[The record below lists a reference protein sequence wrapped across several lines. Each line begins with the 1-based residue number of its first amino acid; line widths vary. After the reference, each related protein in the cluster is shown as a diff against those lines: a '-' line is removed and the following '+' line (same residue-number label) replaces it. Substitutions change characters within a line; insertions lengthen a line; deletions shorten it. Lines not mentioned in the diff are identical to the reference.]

1 MPLWKSASPTSASS
15 LACLSA
21 WAITHTTPR
30 AMTIACHRY
39 HLHASAPIGARS
51 QSAVRRGAL
60 LRFKGTAGGF
70 GYADLHPWP
79 ELGDL
84 DLEAQLAA
92 LARGECTD
100 LSRASL
106 AFAALDGKARAEG
119 RSLWE
124 RVAVPPSHF
133 LVPGGAGGGAACVEG
148 ALAEGFTRFKV
159 KIGKDLNAESRVL
172 RDMAAILQRA
182 PPPNGT
188 PPLLRLDCNE
198 VLARADFAAC
208 LAALPF
214 VLPLIDFVEDP
225 FPFEALAWTET
236 SRRLGVSFAAD
247 RAVMNSAGFDGPQI
261 LKPARFGPQVP
272 AFFSAVRD
280 RRRRIVTSYLDHP
293 LGQLGAAWVA
303 AQLGAEA
310 GGETHGLVSHR
321 VYAPNAFSERL
332 GWCGP
337 HLTLPPGLGFG
348 FDDLLSALD
357 WTPLC

>member
-15 LACLSA
+15 RACLSP
-21 WAITHTTPR
+21 WKQSTPCP
-30 AMTIACHRY
+30 MTIASHRY
-39 HLHASAPIGARS
+39 ELHASAPIGARS

-60 LRFKGTAGGF
+60 LRVAGTEGGF

-84 DLEAQLAA
+84 DLEAQLHC
-92 LARGECTD
+92 LARGEFTD

-106 AFAALDGKARAEG
+106 AFAALDSKARAEG

-124 RVAVPPSHF
+124 GVAAPPSHF

-159 KIGKDLNAESRVL
+159 KIGKDLNAESHVL
-172 RDMAAILQRA
+172 RDMAMVLQRA
-182 PPPNGT
+182 PTPDGT
-188 PPLLRLDCNE
+188 PSLLRLDCNE

-225 FPFEALAWTET
+225 FPFDTFAWTET

-247 RAVMNSAGFDGPQI
+247 RAVISSAGLSGPQI

-272 AFFSAVRD
+272 AFLSAVRD
-280 RRRRIVTSYLDHP
+280 RRQVVTSYLDHP

-303 AQLGAEA
+303 AQLDAEA

-332 GWCGP
+332 GWRGP

>member
-1 MPLWKSASPTSASS
+1 MLLWKSASPTSASS
-15 LACLSA
+15 RACLSP
-21 WAITHTTPR
+21 WKQSPPCL
-30 AMTIACHRY
+30 MTIAYHRY
-39 HLHASAPIGARS
+39 ELHASAPIGARS

-60 LRFKGTAGGF
+60 LRIKGTAGGF
-70 GYADLHPWP
+70 GYADLHPWA

-92 LARGECTD
+92 LARGEGTE

-106 AFAALDGKARAEG
+106 AFAALDGLARAEG

-124 RVAVPPSHF
+124 GVVVPPSHF
-133 LVPGGAGGGAACVEG
+133 LVPAGAGAACVEA
-148 ALAEGFTRFKV
+148 ALAEGFVRFKV

-172 RDMAAILQRA
+172 RDMAIVLQRA
-182 PPPNGT
+182 PTPDGT

-225 FPFEALAWTET
+225 FPFDAFAWAET

-272 AFFSAVRD
+272 AFFPAVRD
-280 RRRRIVTSYLDHP
+280 GGRRLVVTSYLDHP

-303 AQLGAEA
+303 AQLAIA
-310 GGETHGLVSHR
+310 VPGETHGLVSHR

-332 GWCGP
+332 GWRGP

-348 FDDLLSALD
+348 FDDLLTTVD